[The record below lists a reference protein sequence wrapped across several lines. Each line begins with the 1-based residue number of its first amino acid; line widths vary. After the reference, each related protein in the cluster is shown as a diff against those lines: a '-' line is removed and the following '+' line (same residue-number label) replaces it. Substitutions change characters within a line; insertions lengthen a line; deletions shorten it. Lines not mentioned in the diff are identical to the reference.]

1 MLPRKPMVLIRRLL
15 FASVAIGLAVIAFA
29 YSTATSAPV
38 VRRAQ
43 ISVPGLA
50 VGETVRL
57 LLISDIHVGGP
68 DMPPS
73 RLARIVDQISA
84 LRPDLVLVAGDLI
97 SDKRVATRR
106 YSMAE
111 AVAPLAALRP
121 RLGTF
126 AVLGNHD
133 HWHDPGAAR
142 TALRRAGVT
151 VLDNRAVQAGPL
163 ALGGL
168 DDAFTNRA
176 DVPAT
181 LAQLRRLSGPR
192 ILLSHSPDPFAG
204 LPADVPL
211 MLAGHTH
218 CGQIRLPLIGAPVS
232 VSAYG
237 KRYEC
242 GLIQERGRSL
252 IVTAGLG
259 TSGLPLRI
267 GAVPDMWL
275 IELRPAGARSPRR

>member
-15 FASVAIGLAVIAFA
+15 FATVAIGLAVIAFG
-29 YSTATSAPV
+29 YFTATSAPV

-50 VGETVRL
+50 AGETVRL

-181 LAQLRRLSGPR
+181 LAQLRRLTGPR

-267 GAVPDMWL
+267 GTVPDMWL